1 MKKVNYRLPTEVV
14 EGIQDST
21 GQGPGQPDL
30 TRPALSKKL
39 DQGSIALFPP
49 QLHQCYQPFMTLEM
63 AIFTETS
70 SRPVLFT
77 AILRGGTGHR
87 FI

>member
-1 MKKVNYRLPTEVV
+1 MKKVNYGLPTEVV

-39 DQGSIALFPP
+39 DQGSIGLF
-49 QLHQCYQPFMTLEM
+49 
-63 AIFTETS
+63 
-70 SRPVLFT
+70 
-77 AILRGGTGHR
+77 
-87 FI
+87 